1 MSTRAVVLSIV
12 SRADRRDGGE
22 TVQVESSKAE
32 QGQRGRVP
40 RHQRLKSRLDGTPQ
54 HKHKQIGRE
63 TPVRVGPKRT
73 QRPPDPT
80 WVGGVGREPLALER
94 MAGVEREALRLAI
107 FVSAQSALKL
117 LRICEVANQ
126 RALVQR
132 VEVEEDARL
141 RTRQLTTRLRHVAA

>member
-1 MSTRAVVLSIV
+1 M
-12 SRADRRDGGE
+12 
-22 TVQVESSKAE
+22 
-32 QGQRGRVP
+32 
-40 RHQRLKSRLDGTPQ
+40 
-54 HKHKQIGRE
+54 
-63 TPVRVGPKRT
+63 
-73 QRPPDPT
+73 
-80 WVGGVGREPLALER
+80 WVGGVGPEPLALER

>member
-1 MSTRAVVLSIV
+1 
-12 SRADRRDGGE
+12 
-22 TVQVESSKAE
+22 
-32 QGQRGRVP
+32 
-40 RHQRLKSRLDGTPQ
+40 
-54 HKHKQIGRE
+54 
-63 TPVRVGPKRT
+63 
-73 QRPPDPT
+73 
-80 WVGGVGREPLALER
+80 